1 MRKIMR
7 MIAPAVLIA
16 SNEKVSILCVKSM
29 FSNCEYI
36 YEVGVTMN
44 ITYCG
49 IPVALPSSSSQ
60 SLLIEIGNP
69 VVSLSPKPIV

>member
-1 MRKIMR
+1 MR

-36 YEVGVTMN
+36 YEVAVTMN

-49 IPVALPSSSSQ
+49 IPVALPSSSQ

-69 VVSLSPKPIV
+69 VVTLSPKPIV

>member
-1 MRKIMR
+1 MR

-29 FSNCEYI
+29 LSNCEYI
-36 YEVGVTMN
+36 CEVGVTMN
-44 ITYCG
+44 IMYCR
-49 IPVALPSSSSQ
+49 IPVALPSSSSP

-69 VVSLSPKPIV
+69 VVSLSPKP